1 MTQVLAHAVW
11 DLLPAGQG
19 IHVRVTTAN
28 AGWAGSPAKAAWQLR
43 QKHLKYGPTRQQLEV
58 LACRKVDTGSGARRT
73 AAARAVE
80 RHFRGVA
87 APAFQ
92 VATSDDVTQ
101 DQANSPCRCETG
113 WPMWSR
119 KAGCPMKA
127 SDEDLLELVQAVL
140 DGRETYRSA
149 ASKVGVV
156 RSTIE
161 RRVKGLVRRLF
172 AGGLLGSFREEWIDD
187 IATLRRE
194 RAAILAAARLFTGAV
209 AGGSVAVPGESE
221 LAQAAKR
228 LREKGG
234 TGHRDAAL
242 ICVLF
247 DTGMKTIELARLEVA
262 DYLAEDG
269 SVRVVSN
276 LRAAIAVN
284 GVERPLHF
292 NSQLVVES
300 IDAYLVERAR
310 RMQGLGE
317 RARYRGLDPQSRLF
331 LTDSG
336 QPFLIK
342 ARSPSDP
349 RPTCKYL
356 QATLRQAFARAGWP
370 GMTASR
376 LRRHVAVAM
385 NQQGATRGEVQAML
399 GLKAKRSVKR
409 LTSTWPAP
417 ADSRMAHSE

>member
-1 MTQVLAHAVW
+1 
-11 DLLPAGQG
+11 
-19 IHVRVTTAN
+19 
-28 AGWAGSPAKAAWQLR
+28 
-43 QKHLKYGPTRQQLEV
+43 
-58 LACRKVDTGSGARRT
+58 
-73 AAARAVE
+73 
-80 RHFRGVA
+80 
-87 APAFQ
+87 
-92 VATSDDVTQ
+92 
-101 DQANSPCRCETG
+101 
-113 WPMWSR
+113 
-119 KAGCPMKA
+119 MKA
-127 SDEDLLELVQAVL
+127 CDEDLLELVQAVL
-140 DGRETYRSA
+140 DGRRTYRSA
-149 ASKVGVV
+149 AAERGVV

-172 AGGLLGSFREEWIDD
+172 TAGLLGSFREEWIDD

-194 RAAILAAARLFTGAV
+194 REAILAAARAFRGAV
-209 AGGSVAVPGESE
+209 AGGIAAVPGQSE
-221 LAQAAKR
+221 VAQAATR

-234 TGHRDAAL
+234 AGHRDAAL

-269 SVRVVSN
+269 SVRAVSN
-276 LRAAIAVN
+276 LRATVAVN

-317 RARYRGLDPQSRLF
+317 PARYRGLDPQSRLF

-336 QPFLIK
+336 QPFLIT

-349 RPTCKYL
+349 RPACKYL

-370 GMTASR
+370 GMTARR

-385 NQQGATRGEVQAML
+385 NQQGATRGEVQEML

-409 LTSTWPAP
+409 LTSTLPAP
-417 ADSRMAHSE
+417 ADSQLVPSE

>member
-1 MTQVLAHAVW
+1 M
-11 DLLPAGQG
+11 
-19 IHVRVTTAN
+19 
-28 AGWAGSPAKAAWQLR
+28 
-43 QKHLKYGPTRQQLEV
+43 
-58 LACRKVDTGSGARRT
+58 KV
-73 AAARAVE
+73 
-80 RHFRGVA
+80 
-87 APAFQ
+87 
-92 VATSDDVTQ
+92 
-101 DQANSPCRCETG
+101 
-113 WPMWSR
+113 
-119 KAGCPMKA
+119 
-127 SDEDLLELVQAVL
+127 SDEDLLELVQAIL
-140 DGRETYRSA
+140 DGQQTYRSA
-149 ASKVGVV
+149 ASGRGVV

-172 AGGLLGSFREEWIDD
+172 AAGLLGSFREEWIDD

-194 RAAILAAARLFTGAV
+194 RAAILAAARVFRGAV

-221 LAQAAKR
+221 LAQAAAR

-234 TGHRDAAL
+234 TGYRDAAL

-247 DTGMKTIELARLEVA
+247 DTGMKTIELARLEVP

-269 SVRVVSN
+269 SVRGVSN
-276 LRAAIAVN
+276 LRAAVAVN

-292 NSQLVVES
+292 SSQLVVES

-317 RARYRGLDPQSRLF
+317 RGRYRGLDPHSRLF

-336 QPFLIK
+336 HPFLIT

-349 RPTCKYL
+349 RPACKYL

-409 LTSTWPAP
+409 LTSSSPAP
-417 ADSRMAHSE
+417 ADSRMVASE

>member
-1 MTQVLAHAVW
+1 MSNENRFFGEGRRGYHH
-11 DLLPAGQG
+11 G
-19 IHVRVTTAN
+19 R
-28 AGWAGSPAKAAWQLR
+28 LR
-43 QKHLKYGPTRQQLEV
+43 DALI
-58 LACRKVDTGSGARRT
+58 D
-73 AAARAVE
+73 AARSLVAE
-80 RHFRGVA
+80 RGPSGF
-87 APAFQ
+87 
-92 VATSDDVTQ
+92 
-101 DQANSPCRCETG
+101 
-113 WPMWSR
+113 
-119 KAGCPMKA
+119 
-127 SDEDLLELVQAVL
+127 
-140 DGRETYRSA
+140 
-149 ASKVGVV
+149 
-156 RSTIE
+156 
-161 RRVKGLVRRLF
+161 
-172 AGGLLGSFREEWIDD
+172 
-187 IATLRRE
+187 TLAE
-194 RAAILAAARLFTGAV
+194 
-209 AGGSVAVPGESE
+209 
-221 LAQAAKR
+221 AAKR

-349 RPTCKYL
+349 RPT
-356 QATLRQAFARAGWP
+356 W
-370 GMTASR
+370 
-376 LRRHVAVAM
+376 H
-385 NQQGATRGEVQAML
+385 
-399 GLKAKRSVKR
+399 
-409 LTSTWPAP
+409 
-417 ADSRMAHSE
+417 